1 MRERARRGDQR
12 FRASKP
18 VPRHSPGPTPP
29 ARPARRP
36 PLPALPASAQ
46 CDGVVASGLGPRHC
60 WLSGLRARRAG
71 PRPPAAS
78 ARDRPSHRSP
88 PHSPQSPACTSVA
101 SCSTLC
107 TEPLDRGTAGRRRV
121 SSAHLG
127 VPHCVLVPAA
137 RASKQFCSLALFRPV
152 QAFLIFK
159 FLVRL
164 NYGRIMCLCLSRQ
177 RWPLRLAG
185 WLPSAGHRR
194 AGRRIRAT
202 LAELPGG

>member
-46 CDGVVASGLGPRHC
+46 CDGPRASVRGTAGSAAC
-60 WLSGLRARRAG
+60 ARAG
-71 PRPPAAS
+71 PGPDRPLRPPVTV
-78 ARDRPSHRSP
+78 P
-88 PHSPQSPACTSVA
+88 PTTPRRTHLSRLRAPQSPA
-101 SCSTLC
+101 CSTLC

-137 RASKQFCSLALFRPV
+137 RVSKQFFSLALFRPV
-152 QAFLIFK
+152 QSVLIFK